1 MYSGFSGR
9 QRIGNV
15 TQVNDPN
22 TSWVSMEPH
31 WGLIEVLLQGTYG
44 IRKSHRKFLP
54 QEPRELDE
62 AYDNRLQRSV
72 LAPYYIRL
80 ERMLAGMLTRKPV
93 RLDDVSDVIR
103 EQLFDVDLQGN
114 DLQTWLFQTSR
125 ICIRY
130 GHVGVL
136 VDAPASGENGRPYY
150 VSYTPRDILGWRTEL
165 KDGKQ
170 ELTQLR
176 LQEKIV
182 VPDGLYGE
190 KQVEQVRVLTP
201 GAFEIHQKDQQ
212 GDFKVV
218 DEGRTS
224 LSEIPFSVAYSNR
237 MGVLES
243 IPPLADIA
251 ELNLQHYQVQS
262 DLSNQL
268 HISAVPMLAI
278 FGFPQ
283 SAEEISAGPGEAM
296 ALPEGASAQ
305 YIEPAGNSYD
315 AQSAEEISAGP
326 GEAIALPAPGEAD
339 AKYIEPAGNSYDAQF
354 RRLEQIAS
362 QINELGL
369 AAVLGSKLVGET
381 AEAKR
386 IDRSQGDSTMMV
398 VAQQMQDMI
407 DNCLRFHAQYMQEAN
422 AGSSLVNRDFMGTR
436 LEPLEIQALLQL
448 YTAGTITQETLL
460 LQLEA
465 GEVLGDDFDV
475 ENELEATQNGG
486 LIEMN
491 TPEPTPQPAEE
502 STMPEAED
510 VEDAE

>member
-22 TSWVSMEPH
+22 TSWVNMEPH
-31 WGLIEVLLQGTYG
+31 WGLIETLLGGTYK
-44 IRKSHRKFLP
+44 IRKGHRKFLP

-72 LAPYYIRL
+72 LAPYYVRL

-93 RLDDVSDVIR
+93 RLDDVSDLIR

-114 DLQTWLFQTSR
+114 DLQTWLFQASR

-136 VDAPASGENGRPYY
+136 VDAPKAGDNGRPYW
-150 VSYTPRDILGWRTEL
+150 VSVSPRDILGFRSEL

-170 ELTQLR
+170 QLTQLR

-315 AQSAEEISAGP
+315 AQ
-326 GEAIALPAPGEAD
+326 
-339 AKYIEPAGNSYDAQF
+339 F

-407 DNCLRFHAQYMQEAN
+407 DNCLRFHAEYMQESN

-502 STMPEAED
+502 STMPEAEE

>member
-22 TSWVSMEPH
+22 TAWVNMEPH
-31 WGLIEVLLQGTYG
+31 WGLIETLLGGTYK
-44 IRKSHRKFLP
+44 IRKGHRKFLP

-62 AYDNRLQRSV
+62 SYDNRLQRSV
-72 LAPYYIRL
+72 LAPYYLRL

-114 DLQTWLFQTSR
+114 DLQTWLFATSR
-125 ICIRY
+125 QCIRY

-136 VDAPASGENGRPYY
+136 VDAPAASENGRPYW
-150 VSYTPRDILGWRTEL
+150 VSYTPRDILGWRSEV

-176 LQEKIV
+176 LSEKIV

-190 KQVEQVRVLTP
+190 KQVEQVRVLSP
-201 GAFEIHQKDQQ
+201 GAFEIHQKDQK
-212 GDFKVV
+212 GDFVVV

-243 IPPLADIA
+243 VPPLADIA

-268 HISAVPMLAI
+268 HISAVPMLAL
-278 FGFPQ
+278 FGFPAA
-283 SAEEISAGPGEAM
+283 AEEISAGPGEAL
-296 ALPEGASAQ
+296 ALPEGAAAQ
-305 YIEPAGNSYD
+305 
-315 AQSAEEISAGP
+315 
-326 GEAIALPAPGEAD
+326 
-339 AKYIEPAGNSYDAQF
+339 YIEPAGNSYDAQF

-369 AAVLGSKLVGET
+369 AAVLGAKLVGET

-398 VAQQMQDMI
+398 VAQQMQDLI
-407 DNCLRFHAQYMQEAN
+407 DNSLRFHADYMQERN
-422 AGSSLVNRDFMGTR
+422 PGSSLVNRDFMGTR
-436 LEPLEIQALLQL
+436 LEPQEIQALLQL

-475 ENELEATQNGG
+475 EQELEATQAGG
-486 LIEMN
+486 LIEIN
-491 TPEPTPQPAEE
+491 QPEPRPEAAEEATMPAEA
-502 STMPEAED
+502 PETGDELAG
-510 VEDAE
+510 

>member
-1 MYSGFSGR
+1 MLS
-9 QRIGNV
+9 
-15 TQVNDPN
+15 
-22 TSWVSMEPH
+22 
-31 WGLIEVLLQGTYG
+31 GTYG
-44 IRKSHRKFLP
+44 IRKGHRKFLP

-72 LAPYYIRL
+72 LAPYYVRL

-136 VDAPASGENGRPYY
+136 VDAPKAGDNGRPYWVT
-150 VSYTPRDILGWRTEL
+150 VSPKNILGWRTEL

-170 ELTQLR
+170 QLTQLR

-224 LSEIPFSVAYSNR
+224 LSDIPFSVAYSNR

-283 SAEEISAGPGEAM
+283 SAEEISAGPGEAL

-305 YIEPAGNSYD
+305 YIEPAGNSY
-315 AQSAEEISAGP
+315 E
-326 GEAIALPAPGEAD
+326 
-339 AKYIEPAGNSYDAQF
+339 AQF

-407 DNCLRFHAQYMQEAN
+407 DNCLRFHAEYMQESN

-491 TPEPTPQPAEE
+491 TPEPAPEPAEE
-502 STMPEAED
+502 STMPEAEE
-510 VEDAE
+510 VEAAE

>member
-22 TSWVSMEPH
+22 TAWVNMEPH
-31 WGLIEVLLQGTYG
+31 WGLIETLLGGTYK
-44 IRKSHRKFLP
+44 IRKGHRKFLP

-62 AYDNRLQRSV
+62 SYDNRLQRSV
-72 LAPYYIRL
+72 LAPYYLRL

-114 DLQTWLFQTSR
+114 DLQTWLFATSR
-125 ICIRY
+125 QCIRY

-136 VDAPASGENGRPYY
+136 VDAPAANQNGRPYW
-150 VSYTPRDILGWRTEL
+150 VSYTPRDILGWRSEI

-176 LQEKIV
+176 LSEKIV

-190 KQVEQVRVLTP
+190 KQVEQVRVLSP
-201 GAFEIHQKDQQ
+201 GAFEIHQKDQK
-212 GDFKVV
+212 GDFVVV

-243 IPPLADIA
+243 VPPLADIA

-268 HISAVPMLAI
+268 HISAVPMLAL
-278 FGFPQ
+278 FGFPAA
-283 SAEEISAGPGEAM
+283 AEEISAGPGEAL
-296 ALPEGASAQ
+296 ALPEGAAAQ
-305 YIEPAGNSYD
+305 
-315 AQSAEEISAGP
+315 
-326 GEAIALPAPGEAD
+326 
-339 AKYIEPAGNSYDAQF
+339 YIEPAGNSYDAQF

-369 AAVLGSKLVGET
+369 AAVLGAKLVGET

-398 VAQQMQDMI
+398 VAQQMQDLI
-407 DNCLRFHAQYMQEAN
+407 DNSLRFHADYMQERN
-422 AGSSLVNRDFMGTR
+422 PGSSLVNRDFMGTR
-436 LEPLEIQALLQL
+436 LEPQEIQALLQL

-475 ENELEATQNGG
+475 EQELEATQAGG
-486 LIEMN
+486 LIEFN
-491 TPEPTPQPAEE
+491 QPEPRPEAAEEATMPAEA
-502 STMPEAED
+502 PETED
-510 VEDAE
+510 ELAG

>member
-1 MYSGFSGR
+1 VYSGFSGR

-22 TSWVSMEPH
+22 TSWVNQEPH
-31 WGLIEVLLQGTYG
+31 WGLIEILLSGTYG
-44 IRKSHRKFLP
+44 IRKGHRKFLP

-72 LAPYYIRL
+72 LAPYYVRL

-114 DLQTWLFQTSR
+114 DLQTWLFQASR
-125 ICIRY
+125 ISIRY

-136 VDAPASGENGRPYY
+136 VDAPASGENGRPYW
-150 VSYTPRDILGWRTEL
+150 VSYTPRDILGWRSEL

-283 SAEEISAGPGEAM
+283 SAEEISAGPGEAL

-305 YIEPAGNSYD
+305 
-315 AQSAEEISAGP
+315 
-326 GEAIALPAPGEAD
+326 
-339 AKYIEPAGNSYDAQF
+339 YIEPAGNSYDAQF

-407 DNCLRFHAQYMQEAN
+407 DNCLRFHAEYMQESN

-491 TPEPTPQPAEE
+491 TPEPTPKPAEE
-502 STMPEAED
+502 RTMPNAEEVEA
-510 VEDAE
+510 AE

>member
-1 MYSGFSGR
+1 
-9 QRIGNV
+9 
-15 TQVNDPN
+15 
-22 TSWVSMEPH
+22 MEPH
-31 WGLIEVLLQGTYG
+31 WGLIETLLGGTYK
-44 IRKSHRKFLP
+44 IRKGHRKFLF

-72 LAPYYIRL
+72 LAPYYVRL

-136 VDAPASGENGRPYY
+136 VDAPAAGENGRPYW

-170 ELTQLR
+170 QLTQLR
-176 LQEKIV
+176 LQEKII

-212 GDFKVV
+212 GDFKVI

-315 AQSAEEISAGP
+315 AQ
-326 GEAIALPAPGEAD
+326 
-339 AKYIEPAGNSYDAQF
+339 F

-407 DNCLRFHAQYMQEAN
+407 DNCLRFHAEYMQESN

-465 GEVLGDDFDV
+465 GEVLGDNFDV

-491 TPEPTPQPAEE
+491 TPEPTPEPAEE
-502 STMPEAED
+502 RTMPEAEEVED
-510 VEDAE
+510 VE